1 VSTVSRGSG
10 TTIIYAQ
17 HTVLEE
23 PPVNARERAGL
34 QTIGQPR
41 LQVAS
46 TVTMVCRSGQPCELK
61 GNAAVV
67 LAWVAMEGHA
77 DRRRLSAALWPDSD
91 AGQARSNLRVLTHR
105 INQRFGGELLLGH
118 EHLQLDA
125 TQAWVDLHDVDA
137 LLAALETGG
146 AARCELLGEAGVGT
160 DAGEAL
166 QTWLAEARQRQKQA
180 QLSKLEQAL
189 NQALASNETA
199 RAAALARACSQLDPL
214 SEQRHRRL
222 MEVLARAGDRA
233 AALSAYEACKSML
246 RQHLGVLPCLETR
259 AVQLRILQEQA
270 LGPVQGPQD
279 GAEAEGLAALGGA
292 ARYPLVERDA
302 VLEAARSALAQGL
315 HVVVQG
321 EPGLGKTRLL
331 RHLAAGAGD
340 TVEPVAI
347 RSALKHEPYAAIAQ
361 LLQEV
366 QPRRAPVIGM
376 PEQIELARLAPLA
389 FAGVKPSEAA
399 LSAPRLHAAL
409 RHWLARLG
417 EAGLRVLVVDDV
429 QYADAASQAAL
440 ASLLDAAPASAAR
453 GPALL
458 LTNRSGETESVLEEA
473 VTDAQ
478 TQHRARRLELQRLSP
493 AGVQTLLTSMA
504 AARHAPDTASLARQ
518 LHKRTGGNPLFV
530 IELARQVLDRGEA
543 ADTASVQALLG
554 ASLSR
559 CGAAAQQLAAVA
571 AVAADDFTV
580 ELAAAVTGQTALG
593 LMPAWRELQQRGLFA
608 GQGLAHDLVSDAVL
622 AGLPQAILQQLHREV
637 GCVLEGQGVQGMAVL
652 RHWVAADDADRAL
665 PHAVHHLYAASAAG
679 LPTMPQELTM
689 LGLLERASA
698 PVLNA
703 HLWLTGELDNSLG
716 EALPAETWHR
726 VRALRRRV
734 ESGPDAASAAAWIA
748 YETARD
754 RWLIDASPKAAF
766 EVLLPAAAQMPERG
780 IARAF
785 VELELALLAVE
796 LTGAPQLHL
805 QKARQALAGLPDQP
819 CVNRVR
825 MEIDDLVG
833 IFVDAVEGM
842 RTLVNRWRAGR
853 RRGDLATM
861 ADACMRMGFLQGVV
875 GNSAYSMT
883 HYRRAAR
890 LHASD
895 DQGTEHYPTPFIIGK
910 AALNA
915 GHYALAEQLLTAGD
929 DRVAR
934 QQRPVQLATLYL
946 RMGNRQQAAEQV
958 ALTSPEA
965 LREHF
970 SAQITFVHACAELDR
985 LEGRDPVPALQ
996 RQWDQARALGLS
1008 GINLELL
1015 SWEIVRRDGPAAA
1028 RLPHAQALLARLRDN
1043 GIVGAKLAKALLEIA
1058 EVHAEL
1064 GLPLW
1069 ESLASEAARL
1079 FRRGCT
1085 NATLYLPD
1093 GLLRCARL
1101 LRHRDEREADA
1112 LVHVAQRW
1120 VRQARLHLPR
1130 HAEEAFSHHV
1140 AVNRL
1145 LLGTD
1150 RQALYTAPL
1159 H

>member
-1 VSTVSRGSG
+1 M
-10 TTIIYAQ
+10 
-17 HTVLEE
+17 
-23 PPVNARERAGL
+23 NARERAGL

-125 TQAWVDLHDVDA
+125 TQARVDLHDVDA

-160 DAGEAL
+160 DAGDAL

-199 RAAALARACSQLDPL
+199 RAAALARACAQLDPL

-292 ARYPLVERDA
+292 ASYPLVEREA
-302 VLEAARSALAQGL
+302 MLEAARSALAQGL

-366 QPRRAPVIGM
+366 QPRRAPVVGM

-417 EAGLRVLVVDDV
+417 EAGLRVLVIDDV

-440 ASLLDAAPASAAR
+440 ASLLDATSASAAR

-458 LTNRSGETESVLEEA
+458 LTNRSGETEAVLEDA

-504 AARHAPDTASLARQ
+504 AARHATDPASLARQ

-530 IELARQVLDRGEA
+530 IELARQVLERGEA
-543 ADTASVQALLG
+543 ADTASVQALLE

-622 AGLPQAILQQLHREV
+622 AGLPQAILQQLHRQV
-637 GCVLEGQGVQGMAVL
+637 AGVLEGQGVRGMAVL
-652 RHWVAADDADRAL
+652 RHWVAAEDADRAL
-665 PHAVHHLYAASAAG
+665 PHAVHQLHAASAAG
-679 LPTMPQELTM
+679 LPTMQQELTM
-689 LGLLERASA
+689 LGLLQAA
-698 PVLNA
+698 GDQVLRD
-703 HLWLTGELDNSLG
+703 HLWLTGELNLGWNS
-716 EALPAETWHR
+716 APTTETWLR
-726 VRALRRRV
+726 VRALRQRV
-734 ESGPDAASAAAWIA
+734 EQLPRSAATAAWIT

-754 RWLIDASPKAAF
+754 RWFIDAAPKAAYDM
-766 EVLLPAAAQMPERG
+766 LAPAAVAMPPQG
-780 IARAF
+780 IERAF
-785 VELELALLAVE
+785 MEFELAVLAVN
-796 LTGAPQLHL
+796 LNGAPGAHPHR
-805 QKARQALAGLPDQP
+805 ARHAVAGLPDQP
-819 CVNRVR
+819 GVNRLR
-825 MEIDDLVG
+825 TEIDSLIG
-833 IFVDAVEGM
+833 IFLDQAGEI
-842 RTLVNRWRAGR
+842 RTQAARLRAGR
-853 RRGDLATM
+853 RRGDLATV
-861 ADACMRMGFLQGVV
+861 ADASVRMGFLHATL
-875 GNSAYSMT
+875 GNAAHALKYCVQ
-883 HYRRAAR
+883 AAR
-890 LHASD
+890 LREPD
-895 DQGTEHYPTPFIIGK
+895 GPETGRFPTPYAIGK
-910 AALNA
+910 VALNA
-915 GHYALAEQLLTAGD
+915 GHYALAQRLLSAGE
-929 DRVAR
+929 DRQAR
-934 QQRPVQLATLYL
+934 LQRQVPLALLYL
-946 RMGNRQQAAEQV
+946 RMGDPQQAADRLDQ
-958 ALTSPEA
+958 ASPEA
-965 LREHF
+965 LSEQF
-970 SAQITFVHACAELDR
+970 SAQVAYLHARAEVDRLRGHDPLPAFQQHLDR
-985 LEGRDPVPALQ
+985 A
-996 RQWDQARALGLS
+996 RQLGLS
-1008 GINLELL
+1008 GVNLSLIGWQIDL
-1015 SWEIVRRDGPAAA
+1015 RTKPLAH
-1028 RLPHAQALLARLRDN
+1028 RLASADALLVDLRES
-1043 GIVGAKLAKALLEIA
+1043 GSSGAILAKALLEIA
-1058 EVHAEL
+1058 EVLAEA
-1064 GLPLW
+1064 GDPRC
-1069 ESLASEAARL
+1069 ESVVAEAARL
-1079 FRRGCT
+1079 LRRGCT
-1085 NATLYLPD
+1085 NFTLYLPE
-1093 GLLRCARL
+1093 GLLRSARL
-1101 LRHRDEREADA
+1101 VRRRNPLEADA
-1112 LVHVAQRW
+1112 LVHVARRW
-1120 VRQARLHLPR
+1120 VAHARQRLPQ
-1130 HAEEAFSHHV
+1130 EAAAGFEHNV
-1140 AVNRL
+1140 VVNRL
-1145 LLGTD
+1145 LLGAD
-1150 RQALYTAPL
+1150 PQALFAAPL